1 MSKWKVGDR
10 VTRMLFMDDGTWHKN
25 GDECLKHSP
34 LKHGQVII
42 TDANVSRD
50 AVIVRFDDGSVG
62 MYLDHGIERE
72 VEHV

>member
-1 MSKWKVGDR
+1 MAQ
-10 VTRMLFMDDGTWHKN
+10 N